1 MLKEIKLKKLT
12 SVLIASALL
21 AGCSKVPAGY
31 VGIKVYLLGS
41 SKGVDSEALGVGRY
55 WIGVNENLYLYPT
68 FQQNYTWTKEIEEGA
83 SQDESFTFQTSEGM
97 QVGADIGISYHLD
110 PDSVPKIFQKYRKG
124 INEITNVYLRNHV
137 RDALNKVSS
146 TMRVEDLYGKKK
158 SEFMENVVSLVKDKV
173 SDIGI
178 DIDEIYLIGSFRLPQ
193 TVVMALNRKLEATQ
207 MAQQRQNEV
216 AQARAEADKKI
227 ENARGEAESIL
238 TVAKAQADAN
248 RILAQS
254 LTPNLVKYKQIERW
268 NGVLPKITGNKSVAP
283 MLDFRGE

>member
-1 MLKEIKLKKLT
+1 MTKEINLKKLT

-68 FQQNYTWTKEIEEGA
+68 FQQNYTWTKDIEEGV

-158 SEFMENVVSLVKDKV
+158 SEFMENVVHLVKNKV

-178 DIDEIYLIGSFRLPQ
+178 SIDEIYLIGSFRLPQ
-193 TVVMALNRKLEATQ
+193 TVVIALNRKLEATQ

>member
-1 MLKEIKLKKLT
+1 MLKEIKLKNLT

-68 FQQNYTWTKEIEEGA
+68 FQQNYTWTKDTEEGA

-124 INEITNVYLRNHV
+124 IDEITNVYLRNHV

-158 SEFMENVVSLVKDKV
+158 SEFMENVVRIVKNKV

-268 NGVLPKITGNKSVAP
+268 NGVLPKITGNKSVIP
-283 MLDFRGE
+283 MLNFRGE

>member
-1 MLKEIKLKKLT
+1 MVKEIKLKKLT
-12 SVLIASALL
+12 SILIATALL
-21 AGCSKVPAGY
+21 SGCSKVPAGY
-31 VGIKVYLLGS
+31 VGIKVYLLGG
-41 SKGVDSEALGVGRY
+41 SKGVDSETLGVGRY
-55 WIGVNENLYLYPT
+55 WVGVNENLYLYPT
-68 FQQNYTWTKEIEEGA
+68 FQQNYIWTQNIEEG
-83 SQDESFTFQTSEGM
+83 SDKDESFTFQTSEGM

-124 INEITNVYLRNHV
+124 IDEITNVYLRNHV

-158 SEFMENVVSLVKDKV
+158 SEFMENVIYLVKDKV
-173 SDIGI
+173 ADIGI

-193 TVVMALNRKLEATQ
+193 TVVIALNRKLEATQ

-216 AQARAEADKKI
+216 AQARAEADKRI

-254 LTPNLVKYKQIERW
+254 ITPNLVQYKQIERW
-268 NGVLPKITGNKSVAP
+268 NGVLPKITGNKSVVP
-283 MLDFRGE
+283 MIDLKGE

>member
-1 MLKEIKLKKLT
+1 MVKEIKLKKLT
-12 SVLIASALL
+12 SILIATALL
-21 AGCSKVPAGY
+21 SGCSKVPAGY
-31 VGIKVYLLGS
+31 VGIKVYLLGG
-41 SKGVDSEALGVGRY
+41 SKGVDSETLGVGRY
-55 WIGVNENLYLYPT
+55 WVGVNENLYLYPT
-68 FQQNYTWTKEIEEGA
+68 FQQNYIWTQNIEEG
-83 SQDESFTFQTSEGM
+83 SDKDESFTFQTSEGM

-124 INEITNVYLRNHV
+124 IDEITNVYLRNHV

-158 SEFMENVVSLVKDKV
+158 SEFMENVVYLVKDKV
-173 SDIGI
+173 ADIGI

-193 TVVMALNRKLEATQ
+193 TVVIALNRKLEATQ

-216 AQARAEADKKI
+216 AQARAEADKRI

-254 LTPNLVKYKQIERW
+254 ITPNLVQYKQIERW
-268 NGVLPKITGNKSVAP
+268 NGVLPKITGNKSVVP
-283 MLDFRGE
+283 MIDLKGE